1 MDSLDT
7 IYEHIKEWA
16 ADNIGESFTFRQ
28 NQLEAIGYIINSVVN
43 NKFKVNTI
51 QAPTGTGKSLICII
65 SAGVLSKYYNLKSYI
80 LASDLYLW
88 QQYADAIDKYH
99 LKEFGYLKGSQGN
112 YYCKVSCCDF

>member
-1 MDSLDT
+1 MDSIET

-16 ADNIGESFTFRQ
+16 ADNIGKSFTFRQ

-43 NKFKVNTI
+43 NKYKVNTI

-88 QQYADAIDKYH
+88 Q
-99 LKEFGYLKGSQGN
+99 
-112 YYCKVSCCDF
+112 